1 MARWSFPTNFDG
13 ITYRSKTEAKW
24 AKFWKGLGI
33 KCDYEDQGFLTDGSA
48 YLPDFAVY
56 AACGT
61 IWAEV
66 KPDWLSDEAGIAKFR
81 KFAGQRPQP
90 SRAVLLIGPPR
101 ADRAYLVIGGDDTQD
116 DPLKGAWED
125 DAQQWRPCPSG
136 YHFDLAYPGQ
146 FRARFAMDG
155 CTDWHIGPG
164 EDRLRRVADAARSAR
179 FDGTDPDDT
188 AA

>member
-1 MARWSFPTNFDG
+1 MARWSFPTRYNG

-24 AKFWKGLGI
+24 AYYWDQLKVTF
-33 KCDYEDQGFLTDGSA
+33 DYEDQGFLTDGSA

-66 KPDWLSDEAGIAKFR
+66 KPDWLSDEEGIAKFR
-81 KFAGQRPQP
+81 KFAAQRPQP

-101 ADRAYLVIGGDDTQD
+101 AERVYLVIGGDDTQD

-125 DAQQWRPCPSG
+125 DTQEWRPCGDG
-136 YHFDLAYPGQ
+136 YHFDLCSPGP
-146 FRARFAMDG
+146 FRARFVEDG
-155 CTDWHIGPG
+155 CPDNFGRDG
-164 EDRLRRVADAARSAR
+164 EDRIKKAAENARGAR
-179 FDGTDPDDT
+179 FDGTDPK